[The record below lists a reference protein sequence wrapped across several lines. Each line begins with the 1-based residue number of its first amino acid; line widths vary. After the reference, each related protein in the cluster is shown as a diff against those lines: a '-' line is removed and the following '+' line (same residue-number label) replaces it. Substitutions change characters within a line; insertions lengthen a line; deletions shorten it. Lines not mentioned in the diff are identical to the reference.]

1 MVTKELWKEPNDRQV
16 DISDYE
22 ASSQPWH
29 NKELKSNYNAEH
41 WNQCA
46 KKIEIPDQA
55 LQNTLRKHHLQ

>member
-22 ASSQPWH
+22 ASSQPRH

-55 LQNTLRKHHLQ
+55 L